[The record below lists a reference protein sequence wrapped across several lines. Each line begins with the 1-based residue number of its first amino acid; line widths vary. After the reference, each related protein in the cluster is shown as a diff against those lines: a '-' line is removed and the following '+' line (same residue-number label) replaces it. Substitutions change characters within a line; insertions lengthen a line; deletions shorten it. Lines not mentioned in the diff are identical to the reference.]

1 MKAYR
6 PTKGW
11 KPPKS
16 KFRKKFPKR
25 SVKEP
30 NFKTVRK
37 SMGGWSRQKWEIGM
51 QTFGLTLWSFAFM
64 SFLLW
69 LILL

>member
-1 MKAYR
+1 MKAYQ

-16 KFRKKFPKR
+16 KFRKKFLKR
-25 SVKEP
+25 SVKKA

-37 SMGGWSRQKWEIGM
+37 SMGGWTRHKWEIGM
-51 QTFGLTLWSFAFM
+51 QTFGLSVWGFAFTG
-64 SFLLW
+64 FLLW